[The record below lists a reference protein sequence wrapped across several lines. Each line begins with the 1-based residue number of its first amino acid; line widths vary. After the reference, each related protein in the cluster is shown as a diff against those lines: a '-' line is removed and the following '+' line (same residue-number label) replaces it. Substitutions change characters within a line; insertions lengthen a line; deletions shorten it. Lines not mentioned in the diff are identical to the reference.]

1 MWSTNLA
8 NLKENLNKI
17 ALDVHDDDDEDDAD
31 DYEKLSEI
39 PNSRNSSFS
48 DRRVSLNHGR
58 NFSPIANGLDSTSNS
73 EIEQYKAEIKRLQES
88 EAQIKALSVNYAALL
103 KEREDRIS
111 RLNDENSWLKKNID
125 ASRSES
131 LKSSANSPKGSKKNR
146 SFGKKVVQNGVILK
160 EDASGNGVSHSNK
173 NGNSSSEGNEKIYE

>member
-73 EIEQYKAEIKRLQES
+73 EVIAIKRCC
-88 EAQIKALSVNYAALL
+88 
-103 KEREDRIS
+103 
-111 RLNDENSWLKKNID
+111 
-125 ASRSES
+125 
-131 LKSSANSPKGSKKNR
+131 
-146 SFGKKVVQNGVILK
+146 
-160 EDASGNGVSHSNK
+160 VSNCMVCEFCWFS
-173 NGNSSSEGNEKIYE
+173 